1 MVGEGKIA
9 TTQDGETHFENLP
22 SSWNLQV
29 PGDHLEHDAE
39 LAYAVGRILE
49 LDSATLIAGLE
60 SYQGSWRRSEV
71 IGETQNRNIL
81 MSDYGHHPEEIKPTL
96 KAIKEKYPD
105 RKLFVVF
112 QPHQYSRTR
121 ELLAEF
127 ATAFDSADELMIP
140 NIYFSRDKTEDME
153 YMTMDRLIA
162 TLKPRYSQVQDGQ

>member
-1 MVGEGKIA
+1 MVGKGKIA
-9 TTQDGETHFENLP
+9 TTHDGETHFEDLP

-49 LDSATLIAGLE
+49 LDSTTLISGLE

-71 IGETQNRNIL
+71 IGETQNGNIL

-105 RKLFVVF
+105 RKLFVIF

-121 ELLAEF
+121 ELLTEF
-127 ATAFDSADELMIP
+127 ATAFDDADELLIP
-140 NIYFSRDKTEDME
+140 DIYFSRDKAEDIE
-153 YMTMDRLIA
+153 YMTMDRLIT
-162 TLKPRYSQVQDGQ
+162 TLKPRYPHVQNGQ

>member
-1 MVGEGKIA
+1 MVGEGKIV
-9 TTQDGETHFENLP
+9 TIVNGEMKFEDLP

-49 LDSATLIAGLE
+49 LDSKTLISGLE

-71 IGETQNRNIL
+71 VGETKNGNIL
-81 MSDYGHHPEEIKPTL
+81 LSDYGHHPEEIKPTL
-96 KAIKEKYPD
+96 KAIKQKYSA

-121 ELLAEF
+121 ELLSEF
-127 ATAFDSADELMIP
+127 ATAFDDADELMIP
-140 NIYFSRDKTEDME
+140 NIYFSRDKAEDVE
-153 YMTMDRLIA
+153 YMTMDRLIS
-162 TLKPRYSQVQDGQ
+162 TLQPRYPRVQNGQ